1 MPVPLASSFWEPG
14 VARLVAVGGID
25 IGKGGKGECKD
36 TYAFIL
42 ANGVRPVTDGDN
54 PTVTGLPA
62 YGAAHPEDD
71 SLSVTNISFAQEGEH
86 SHVWRATVT
95 YSAGEDQDIGDDD
108 EEDMAR
114 YTRLHFGT
122 ATESQ
127 ELTVDADDDQVK
139 VVNSAGDPFESVPQ
153 VERHFLEIQIT
164 RNQNNLPDMSL
175 NGSVNSTALTVA
187 GVSIDAKCGRI
198 AIEADRNFGKG
209 YKYSVNFRIT
219 VNPATWALTVLQNG
233 YRYYPGGSGVSDPVK
248 FTETTGDGR
257 VVECS
262 TPQLL
267 DENGY
272 DNRGGDPVYATFAAY
287 PSKSWS
293 SLKLPANL

>member
-1 MPVPLASSFWEPG
+1 MSVPLTSGLWEAG

-42 ANGVRPVTDGDN
+42 ADGARPVIDGEH
-54 PTVTGLPA
+54 PTVTGIPA
-62 YGAAHPEDD
+62 YGSAHPVDD
-71 SLSVTNISFAQEGEH
+71 SLSVTNIAFAQEGEH

-95 YSAGEDQDIGDDD
+95 YSAGEDQDIGD

-122 ATESQ
+122 VTESQ
-127 ELTVDADDDQVK
+127 ELTVDADNANVK

-153 VERHFLEIQIT
+153 VERHFLEIQLT
-164 RNQNNLPDMSL
+164 RNQNSLPDMSL
-175 NGSVNSTALTVA
+175 NGSVNKTALTVA
-187 GVSIDAKCGRI
+187 GVSIQVKCGRI

-219 VNPATWALTVLQNG
+219 INPDTWALSVLQNG

-248 FTETTGDGR
+248 FTETTADGR

-267 DENGY
+267 DEYGY
-272 DNRGGDPVYATFAAY
+272 DNRGGEPVYATFAAY
-287 PSKSWS
+287 PSKNWAG
-293 SLKLPANL
+293 LKLPANL

>member
-1 MPVPLASSFWEPG
+1 MSVPLNTSLWTPG
-14 VARLVAVGGID
+14 EARLVAVGGID

-36 TYAFIL
+36 TYAFVL
-42 ANGVRPVTDGDN
+42 ADGARPVIDGEH
-54 PTVTGLPA
+54 PTVTGIPA
-62 YGAAHPEDD
+62 YGSAHPADD
-71 SLSVTNISFAQEGEH
+71 SLSVTNIAFTQEGEH

-95 YSAGEDQDIGDDD
+95 YSAGEDRDIGDD
-108 EEDMAR
+108 EEDIAR

-122 ATESQ
+122 VTESQ
-127 ELTVDADDDQVK
+127 ELTVDADDAQVK

-153 VERHFLEIQIT
+153 VERHFLEIQIS
-164 RNQNNLPDMSL
+164 RNQNSLPDMSL
-175 NGSVNSTALTVA
+175 NGSVNSTALAVA
-187 GVSIDAKCGRI
+187 GVSIPVKCGRI

-233 YRYYPGGSGVSDPVK
+233 YRYYAGGSGVTDPVK
-248 FTETTGDGR
+248 FTETTADGR

-267 DENGY
+267 DEYGY

-287 PSKSWS
+287 PSKNWAG
-293 SLKLPANL
+293 LKLPTTL